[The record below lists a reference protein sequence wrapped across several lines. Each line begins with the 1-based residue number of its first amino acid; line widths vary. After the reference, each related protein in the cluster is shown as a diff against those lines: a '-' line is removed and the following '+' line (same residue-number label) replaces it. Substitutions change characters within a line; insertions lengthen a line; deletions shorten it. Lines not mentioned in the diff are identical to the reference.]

1 MYPEQQQIYWHSG
14 LYLQPQHFQSI
25 DLHNEWQHA
34 QIRRSAQPYNQ
45 GMVELKINNAA
56 LQDFVVSIDSVDCI
70 MPGGVYLSYPGNCQL
85 EKRHFR
91 EAWKQRDQPFTL
103 WLALRRFDPQHNN
116 VTLLKKEH
124 ERAGT
129 RWVNTNDDPVMKDIY
144 DQAPEATVAR
154 LCYNVRILTEEEMQE
169 AVDCECIPLMRL
181 RYENDRVKFD
191 PDFSAPAV
199 TLHGSATLY
208 EMIETIYYDVSARA
222 KKLEEYKRSERLV
235 SGSDRGDRITQL
247 LAMRTLNHVLPLLK
261 NMLQARQVHPWQ
273 IYCLLSQL
281 IGELSSFN
289 EGCSFLGEWRTGN
302 DNLQPYDHYQLN
314 SCFDSVRKTLARLL
328 NNLVLED
335 NVYITMEKDIHGV
348 YTSQIESEQLNNA
361 EKILLLLRSS
371 TITLENQQIKNTG
384 GIKLASTQSINL
396 LIQHALPGA
405 PVTFCQQAPRGV
417 PNRSDSSYFI
427 VDRQSK
433 LWTAAEQDKSISFY
447 WSDMP
452 EDLQVQ
458 LVFVVPT

>member
-25 DLHNEWQHA
+25 DLHNEWQLA
-34 QIRRSAQPYNQ
+34 QIRRSAQPYNK
-45 GMVELKINNAA
+45 GIVELKINKAA
-56 LQDFVVSIDSVDCI
+56 LQDFVVRIDKVECI
-70 MPGGVYLSYPGNCQL
+70 MPDGAYLSYPGNCQL
-85 EKRHFR
+85 EKRNFR
-91 EAWKQRDQPFTL
+91 DAWLQRDQPFTL
-103 WLALRRFDPQHNN
+103 WLALRRFDPQCKN
-116 VTLLKKEH
+116 VTLLKKEN

-154 LCYNVRILTEEEMQE
+154 LCYNVRILSAEEMQE

-181 RYENDRVKFD
+181 RYENDSVIFD
-191 PDFSAPAV
+191 PEFSAPAV
-199 TLHGSATLY
+199 TLTGSATLY
-208 EMIETIYYDVSARA
+208 ELIETIYYDISARA
-222 KKLEEYKRSERLV
+222 KKIEEYKRSERLV
-235 SGSDRGDRITQL
+235 SGSERGDRITQL
-247 LAMRTLNHVLPLLK
+247 LAMRTLNNALPLLK
-261 NMLQARQVHPWQ
+261 NMYQARQVHPWQ
-273 IYCLLSQL
+273 AYCLLSQL
-281 IGELSSFN
+281 IGELSSFD

-314 SCFDSVRKTLARLL
+314 ACFASARNTLTRLL

-335 NVYITMEKDIHGV
+335 NVYITLKKDITGV
-348 YTSQIESEQLNNA
+348 YTSSFEYEQSQNA

-371 TITLENQQIKNTG
+371 ATPMKNTD
-384 GIKLASTQSINL
+384 GIKLASTQAINL
-396 LIQHALPGA
+396 LIQHALPGT
-405 PVTFCQQAPRGV
+405 PVKFCQQAPRGV

-427 VDRQSK
+427 VDSK
-433 LWTAAEQDKSISFY
+433 SELWVAAGKDKSISFY

-458 LVFVVPT
+458 LIFVVPT